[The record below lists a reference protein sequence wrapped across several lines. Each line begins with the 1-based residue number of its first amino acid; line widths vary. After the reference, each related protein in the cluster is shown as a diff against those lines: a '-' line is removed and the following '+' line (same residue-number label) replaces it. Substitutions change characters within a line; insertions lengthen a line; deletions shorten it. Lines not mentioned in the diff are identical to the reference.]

1 VLIGVPKEIKNHE
14 YRVGVTPAGV
24 HALVQ
29 RGHEVLVESQ
39 AGARV
44 GFPDAEYQAA
54 GGRIVPT
61 APEVWAAEM
70 VVKVKELQEPEY
82 GLCRRGQILFAYL
95 HLAPEPEL
103 LQALLSTGMVGIA
116 YETVSDPRGGLP
128 LLAPMS
134 RIAGKLSVQFGA
146 WALQMANGGSGVLL
160 GGVPGVPP
168 ARVVVIGAGA
178 AGQNAVRVALGMG
191 SDVTV
196 FDVNT
201 AALAHLEEAHD
212 GRVRTCYSEP
222 LGLADSVAGAD
233 LVIGATLTPGKLAPR
248 LITRAMLRRMRRG
261 SVFVDISI
269 DQGGIAETSR
279 PTSHSEPTYVEE
291 GVIHY
296 CVPNMPA
303 AVARSAT
310 LALAQATIPYALKIA
325 DRGWKAALSEDS
337 GLRDGLQVCAGQV
350 THAGL
355 AQDVGRPYVPFE
367 HAAALLTAA

>member
-1 VLIGVPKEIKNHE
+1 
-14 YRVGVTPAGV
+14 
-24 HALVQ
+24 
-29 RGHEVLVESQ
+29 
-39 AGARV
+39 
-44 GFPDAEYQAA
+44 
-54 GGRIVPT
+54 
-61 APEVWAAEM
+61 
-70 VVKVKELQEPEY
+70 
-82 GLCRRGQILFAYL
+82 
-95 HLAPEPEL
+95 
-103 LQALLSTGMVGIA
+103 
-116 YETVSDPRGGLP
+116 
-128 LLAPMS
+128 
-134 RIAGKLSVQFGA
+134 
-146 WALQMANGGSGVLL
+146 
-160 GGVPGVPP
+160 VPP

-191 SDVTV
+191 ADVTV

-201 AALAHLEEAHD
+201 AALAHLEEVHD

-222 LGLADSVAGAD
+222 LGLANSVAAAD

-248 LITRAMLRRMRRG
+248 LITRAILRRMRRG

-303 AVARSAT
+303 AVARTAT
-310 LALAQATIPYALKIA
+310 LALTQVTIPYALKLA
-325 DRGWKAALSEDS
+325 DRGWKAALSGDA

-355 AQDVGRPYVPFE
+355 AQDVGWPYVPFE
-367 HAAALLTAA
+367 QAAALLTSA

>member
-24 HALVQ
+24 HALVE
-29 RGHEVLVESQ
+29 RGHEVLVEAQ

-44 GFPDAEYQAA
+44 GFPDADYQVA
-54 GGRIVPT
+54 GARIVAGPR
-61 APEVWAAEM
+61 EVWDAEM

-95 HLAPEPEL
+95 HLAPEPGL
-103 LQALLSTGMVGIA
+103 MQALLAAGMVGIA
-116 YETVSDPRGGLP
+116 YETVSDARGGLP

-178 AGQNAVRVALGMG
+178 AGQNAVRVAVGMG
-191 SDVTV
+191 ADVTV
-196 FDVNT
+196 FDVNI
-201 AALAHLEEAHD
+201 AALGHLEEVYD

-222 LGLADSVAGAD
+222 LSLADNVASAD

-279 PTSHSEPTYVEE
+279 PTSHSDPIYVEE
-291 GVIHY
+291 GVIHS

-303 AVARSAT
+303 AVARTAT
-310 LALAQATIPYALKIA
+310 LALTQATIPYAVKLA
-325 DRGWKAALSEDS
+325 DRGWKAALAEDA
-337 GLRDGLQVCAGQV
+337 GLRDGLQICAGQV

-355 AQDVGRPYVPFE
+355 AQDVGKAYVPFE
-367 HAAALLTAA
+367 QAAALSTSV

>member
-1 VLIGVPKEIKNHE
+1 VLIGVPKEIKDHE

-29 RGHEVLVESQ
+29 RGHEVLVEAQ

-44 GFPDAEYQAA
+44 GFPDAEYGAA
-54 GGRIVPT
+54 GGRIVPG
-61 APEVWAAEM
+61 AREVWAADM
-70 VVKVKELQEPEY
+70 VIKVKELQEPEY
-82 GLCRRGQILFAYL
+82 GLSRRGQILFAYL

-103 LQALLSTGMVGIA
+103 LQALLSSGMVGIA
-116 YETVSDPRGGLP
+116 YETVSDARGGLP

-178 AGQNAVRVALGMG
+178 AGQNAARVALGMG
-191 SDVTV
+191 ADVTV

-201 AALAHLEEAHD
+201 AALAHLEEVHD

-222 LGLADSVAGAD
+222 LGLANSVAAAD

-248 LITRAMLRRMRRG
+248 LITRAILRRMRRG

-303 AVARSAT
+303 AVARTAT
-310 LALAQATIPYALKIA
+310 LALTQVTIPYALKLA
-325 DRGWKAALSEDS
+325 DRGWKAALSGDA
-337 GLRDGLQVCAGQV
+337 GLRDGLQVCAGRV

-355 AQDVGRPYVPFE
+355 AQDVGWPYVPFE
-367 HAAALLTAA
+367 QAAALLTSA

>member
-1 VLIGVPKEIKNHE
+1 MLIGVPKEIKDHE

-29 RGHEVLVESQ
+29 HGHEVLVEAQ

-54 GGRIVPT
+54 GGRIVPRPREIWD
-61 APEVWAAEM
+61 ADM
-70 VVKVKELQEPEY
+70 VVKVKELQVPEY
-82 GLCRRGQILFAYL
+82 ALCRRGQILFAYL

-103 LQALLSTGMVGIA
+103 MEALLTAGILGIA
-116 YETVSDPRGGLP
+116 YETVSDARGGLP

-134 RIAGKLSVQFGA
+134 RIAGKLSIQFGA

-178 AGQNAVRVALGMG
+178 AGQNAVRVAVGMG
-191 SDVTV
+191 ADVTV

-201 AALAHLEEAHD
+201 AALAHLEEIHD

-222 LGLADSVAGAD
+222 LSLAENVASAD

-279 PTSHSEPTYVEE
+279 PTSHSAPTYVEE

-303 AVARSAT
+303 SVARTAT
-310 LALAQATIPYALKIA
+310 LALTQVTIPYAVKLA
-325 DRGWKAALSEDS
+325 DRGWQSALADDA

-355 AQDVGRPYVPFE
+355 AQDVGKRYVPFE
-367 HAAALLTAA
+367 QAAALLTAV